1 MKDEL
6 TDSEHSEILK
16 NDEAD
21 LFGRIATFKDYV
33 SIGFDIEKAKNMAGL
48 KNYDFSANE
57 DLQKFIDKQTKK
69 G

>member
-6 TDSEHSEILK
+6 TDNEHSGILK

-21 LFGRIATFKDYV
+21 LFGRKATFKDYL
-33 SIGFDIEKAKNMAGL
+33 SIGFDIEKAKSMAGL
-48 KNYDFSANE
+48 KNYDFSADE
-57 DLQKFIDKQTKK
+57 DLQKFIDEQTKK

>member
-6 TDSEHSEILK
+6 TDNEHSEILK

-21 LFGRIATFKDYV
+21 LFGRKATFKDYL
-33 SIGFDIEKAKNMAGL
+33 SIGFDIEKAKSMAGL
-48 KNYDFSANE
+48 KNYDFSADE
-57 DLQKFIDKQTKK
+57 DLQKFIDEQTKK